1 MGSNPTTS
9 LITVKD
15 KKYFSWILYDW
26 ANSAYATIVL
36 AGFFPIIF
44 ADYYATSFS
53 ESQRTLVLG
62 ISNST
67 ASLLLILFAPF
78 LGIIADKKNNR
89 KTFLIF
95 FAFLGISSTLF
106 LVLIEKDSWALAS
119 IFFSVSIL
127 GFMFSNIFYD
137 SMLLSFKKKNTYD
150 SISSYGYALGYLG
163 GGISFVLSILFLLYF
178 KESNFDLI
186 INKKIVFIFASF
198 WWLFFMIPLIIFWKE
213 SNENKSINKGGITK
227 TFKDI
232 KSNKKLLLF
241 LFSYWIYIDGVDTI
255 IRMAVNYGLTIGFTP
270 DHLLL
275 ALVIT
280 QFVSFPGTLLMN
292 KIASLKTTEFSIIVC
307 LFVYIVITFIAY
319 NLKTIYDFYL
329 IAVLIGIV
337 QGGIQAL
344 SRSYYSTL
352 IPRNRSSEFFGVYN
366 MLGKFA
372 ALLGPLLV
380 GLVTYMTDS
389 SRLGIFSVSLF
400 FIIGLYFFI
409 KQQKIP
415 VTK

>member
-1 MGSNPTTS
+1 M
-9 LITVKD
+9 KD
-15 KKYFSWILYDW
+15 KKYISWILYDW

-44 ADYYATSFS
+44 ADYYALSFS

-78 LGIIADKKNNR
+78 LGIIADKNKNR
-89 KTFLIF
+89 KSFLIF
-95 FAFLGISSTLF
+95 FAFLGILSTLF
-106 LVLIEKDSWALAS
+106 LVLIEKNNWALAS
-119 IFFSVSIL
+119 IFFSISLL

-137 SMLLSFKKKNTYD
+137 SMLLSFKKKNDYD

-178 KESNFDLI
+178 KESDFDLI
-186 INKKIVFIFASF
+186 FNKKIVFIFASF
-198 WWLFFMIPLIIFWKE
+198 WWLLFMIPLIIFWKE
-213 SNENKSINKGGITK
+213 TPENKSKSQEGVMK

-241 LFSYWIYIDGVDTI
+241 LFSYWVYIDGVDTI

-292 KIASLKTTEFSIIVC
+292 RIASLKTTEFSIIIC
-307 LFVYIVITFIAY
+307 LFVYILITFIAY

-352 IPRNRSSEFFGVYN
+352 IPKNRSSEFFGVYS
-366 MLGKFA
+366 FA
-372 ALLGPLLV
+372 
-380 GLVTYMTDS
+380 S
-389 SRLGIFSVSLF
+389 FSF
-400 FIIGLYFFI
+400 
-409 KQQKIP
+409 
-415 VTK
+415 

>member
-1 MGSNPTTS
+1 
-9 LITVKD
+9 
-15 KKYFSWILYDW
+15 
-26 ANSAYATIVL
+26 
-36 AGFFPIIF
+36 
-44 ADYYATSFS
+44 
-53 ESQRTLVLG
+53 
-62 ISNST
+62 
-67 ASLLLILFAPF
+67 
-78 LGIIADKKNNR
+78 
-89 KTFLIF
+89 
-95 FAFLGISSTLF
+95 
-106 LVLIEKDSWALAS
+106 
-119 IFFSVSIL
+119 
-127 GFMFSNIFYD
+127 
-137 SMLLSFKKKNTYD
+137 
-150 SISSYGYALGYLG
+150 
-163 GGISFVLSILFLLYF
+163 
-178 KESNFDLI
+178 
-186 INKKIVFIFASF
+186 
-198 WWLFFMIPLIIFWKE
+198 MIPLIIFWKE

>member
-62 ISNST
+62 ISNSA

-119 IFFSVSIL
+119 IFFSISIL

-137 SMLLSFKKKNTYD
+137 SMLLSFKKKNAYD

-186 INKKIVFIFASF
+186 LNKKIVFIFASF

-213 SNENKSINKGGITK
+213 GNENKSSNKGGIAK

-307 LFVYIVITFIAY
+307 LFVYILITFIAY

>member
-352 IPRNRSSEFFGVYN
+352 MPRNRSSEFFGVYN

-400 FIIGLYFFI
+400 FIIGLYLFM

-415 VTK
+415 ATK